1 MTTMKNKYYII
12 ADRISYPDAWE
23 YIFAVGETNDDSWTT
38 LAPYDYKADDIKS
51 PIRFETKAAAQRIL
65 DALKAARLHEWEKN
79 QYYYM
84 ANGRK
89 KPSWK
94 IYPIE
99 V

>member
-1 MTTMKNKYYII
+1 MKNKYYII
-12 ADRISYPDAWE
+12 ADYAYSRDAWE
-23 YIFAVGETNDDSWTT
+23 FVSNIGDTPDDLWTT
-38 LAPYDYKADDIKS
+38 LMPYGYKGDDIKS
-51 PIRFETKAAAQRIL
+51 PVRFETKAAAQRIL